1 MRNVVLCFFLLLF
14 FESCDLLNPSKYAL
28 TNDLNQDSVLDALF
42 SGKEILPPA
51 EADYYIE
58 IDGAEHIV
66 TLFWETVPYVS
77 GYNVY
82 YADNSEGPFT
92 KMTEQPIEE
101 NLYVLPPFT
110 FSERASEF
118 HRYVKLTSVSG
129 TGVESAFSVITDITV
144 LKDSSFTGTMG
155 AFSLTR
161 GTARN
166 IAFSYTPAVD
176 AFRYEIYRK
185 MNGAAEES
193 WECIND
199 CFIPYDN
206 TVATIVYNDLTAE
219 EGVIY
224 DYGVIAFDRYG
235 ARSEFASVPIGYIL
249 PAPYD
254 LDVVG
259 LPSDGFTLSNN
270 TQILELTWKINSRI
284 RNAEKEFVLGTD
296 TEPLGTRVFPFPEFS
311 SDGWVLSVLMEPG
324 NPNFK
329 DLYNTVFK
337 SAFVCADDTEHGL
350 ELLEEISSANKEE
363 NRPGGFT
370 AQAGGLFFS
379 QTDSK
384 GVVTVKYRLQVQQP
398 ASTASTYTYTW
409 KKPFYFKV
417 KAVYEHNDT
426 VRRYETPDSSLFGG
440 YASDPVGPAMTLSLN
455 LQAALNNGAV
465 TVTIP
470 VVDVSKAASFNV
482 YRRTATDIQYTL
494 VNPEP
499 VQNAGASITVTDSK
513 QISEQTFI
521 DYRVEF
527 IDSNNV
533 PSCLSN
539 KVTVTVSE

>member
-259 LPSDGFTLSNN
+259 LPSDGFTLSEN

-329 DLYNTVFK
+329 GLYNTVFK

-350 ELLEEISSANKEE
+350 ELLEEISSANKER
-363 NRPGGFT
+363 NRPDGFT

-455 LQAALNNGAV
+455 LQAALNAGTV

-470 VVDVSKAASFNV
+470 AVDVSKAASFNV